1 MLKRWWTY
9 AVVLI
14 AMLGAL
20 SACNSGDGDD
30 DAVEARRY
38 DFVTYLGYADG
49 LARWQYIGPEDSAPI
64 DMVAA
69 MDEPKHIKVGQRVLL
84 SYSAPDEAHRITVYG
99 FNYGN
104 VASDSLRVNV
114 KPVAEYPKHP
124 IRLGALWRTGNYINL
139 RCEVEYTTKARAL
152 YMMADRATLNSDT
165 IDVHLIHDLI
175 GAENTYF
182 WRTCYGSFYVGA
194 AISRKNCH
202 AIRVHVEDLTYP
214 KVKTYC
220 FGITKR

>member
-1 MLKRWWTY
+1 M
-9 AVVLI
+9 VLI

-49 LARWQYIGPEDSAPI
+49 LARWQYIGPEDAEPI

-69 MDEPKHIKVGQRVLL
+69 MDEPEHIKVGQRVLL

-104 VASDSLRVNV
+104 VASDSSDARWNTPPRRV
-114 KPVAEYPKHP
+114 
-124 IRLGALWRTGNYINL
+124 
-139 RCEVEYTTKARAL
+139 RC
-152 YMMADRATLNSDT
+152 
-165 IDVHLIHDLI
+165 I
-175 GAENTYF
+175 
-182 WRTCYGSFYVGA
+182 
-194 AISRKNCH
+194 
-202 AIRVHVEDLTYP
+202 
-214 KVKTYC
+214 
-220 FGITKR
+220 